1 MIEGVIGSYLFHNIT
16 IKKMFETFK
25 KKYLYFPG
33 CLSNYVLPEIVENYR
48 KIFFKLKIQT
58 YNLSSLNCCGTIA
71 YNNGYN
77 KDFEEIRSKNLAFFN
92 QNNVK
97 NIVTNDPG
105 CLKTLNQLYSLS
117 TIHVTQLI
125 TKYIRKLPVKFDEK
139 VNYYDSVSLNV
150 YEGPRKILEALGF
163 EIKELKRNKQNSV
176 LCGAEGG
183 LMHNLPSLANKI
195 SKEVFDMCTE
205 KKLIVLDPLAY
216 YHLKNNAP
224 RNIQVMEM
232 SEVII

>member
-1 MIEGVIGSYLFHNIT
+1 
-16 IKKMFETFK
+16 MFEAFK

-48 KIFFKLKIQT
+48 KIFFKLKIQA
-58 YNLSSLNCCGTIA
+58 YNLSSLSCCGAIA
-71 YNNGYN
+71 YSNGYS
-77 KDFEEIRSKNLAFFN
+77 KDFEEIRNKNMAILN

-97 NIVTNDPG
+97 NIVTNDTS
-105 CLKTLNQLYSLS
+105 CLKTFNQLYSIS

-125 TKYIRKLPVKFDEK
+125 AKYIRKLPVKFDEK
-139 VNYYDSVSLNV
+139 VNYYDGVNLNA
-150 YEGPRKILEALGF
+150 YEEPRKILETLGF
-163 EIKELKRNKQNSV
+163 EIRELNKNKKNSIIS
-176 LCGAEGG
+176 GAEGG
-183 LMHNLPSLANKI
+183 LIQNLPVLANKI

-224 RNIQVMEM
+224 RNIQVLEI
-232 SEVII
+232 SEVIV